1 MALEWDDVLAGWLVF
16 LHVQGD
22 DCQVCMP
29 SSVRSALA
37 ERGWIELQGSTQEG
51 VYDYALTERGL
62 MVAELNAGD
71 WAVNSIPDV

>member
-1 MALEWDDVLAGWLVF
+1 MALERDDVLAGWLVF

-22 DCQVCMP
+22 DCHVCMP

-37 ERGWIELQGSTQEG
+37 ERKWIELQGSSQDG

-71 WAVNSIPDV
+71 WGVDAIPVI